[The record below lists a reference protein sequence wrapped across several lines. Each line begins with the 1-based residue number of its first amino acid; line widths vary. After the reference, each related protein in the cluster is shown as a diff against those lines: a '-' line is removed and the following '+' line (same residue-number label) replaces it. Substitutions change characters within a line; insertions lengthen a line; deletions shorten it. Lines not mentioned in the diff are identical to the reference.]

1 MQGNTAVYLQ
11 YAHARICSIIQK
23 ANKDIEELKTKA
35 SITFVHADERALGLH
50 VIRFQEVV
58 EQACVDLFPHYLCD
72 YLYSLSE
79 AFSKFYASCQVV
91 GSPEEASRLLLC
103 HATAVVMRQCFNLLG
118 ITPVYKL

>member
-1 MQGNTAVYLQ
+1 MSHVGFGLVLGSDGKRFRTRSSEVVRLGNTAVYLQ

-23 ANKDIEELKTKA
+23 ADKDIEEMKT
-35 SITFVHADERALGLH
+35 
-50 VIRFQEVV
+50 
-58 EQACVDLFPHYLCD
+58 ACADLFPHYLCD

-91 GSPEEASRLLLC
+91 GSPEETSRLLLC

-118 ITPVYKL
+118 ITPVCKL

>member
-58 EQACVDLFPHYLCD
+58 EQACADLLPHYLCD

-79 AFSKFYASCQVV
+79 AFSKFYASCQVTFYLTSLLFR
-91 GSPEEASRLLLC
+91 SPRLYGLSVLHQMLIQLSVPPLC
-103 HATAVVMRQCFNLLG
+103 
-118 ITPVYKL
+118 